1 MAGAHD
7 QIACGVSTGGI
18 GTQTLAAPPSGM
30 NSIDPYAAFS
40 GNGWGTSVGVPVAY
54 SIVEYTDSTFA
65 LPKQSESG
73 VGTLLLG
80 ASISASTLART
91 TPLQTVTGMNSQ
103 PATVGGQTS
112 APSAIN
118 IGTAANT
125 LVFIGPTSWQ
135 MQRSL
140 TAYATSGVSGAA
152 LEGVCPFQR
161 PLTGGTN
168 GAWTH
173 QRAVYQRVLLGF
185 SGLIKSVSWY
195 AQAGYTGG
203 TQTMDGAIY
212 AVGSDGRPG
221 KKLLNFNQNSSLVAN
236 LNTLTATTQGA
247 VFFFAGYYY
256 MGFLPQFSGGSG
268 SPNFRCADS
277 VAPSPLGT
285 ASGTAFGP
293 MAKGTVSSVT
303 TLDDPAMLTA
313 FTSDLTQFEI
323 ALAFKSS

>member
-7 QIACGVSTGGI
+7 QIACGLSTGGT

-30 NSIDPYAAFS
+30 NSVDPYAALS

-54 SIVEYTDSTFA
+54 SIVEYTDATFA

-80 ASISASTLART
+80 ASISATTLART
-91 TPLQTVTGMNSQ
+91 KPLQTVTSMNSQ
-103 PATVGGQTS
+103 PAMVGGQKS
-112 APSAIN
+112 APSAID
-118 IGTAANT
+118 IGTAANA

-152 LEGVCPFQR
+152 LDGVCPFQ
-161 PLTGGTN
+161 GAVNAGTN
-168 GAWTH
+168 ANWQN

-195 AQAGYTGG
+195 AQTGAGAAS

-221 KKLLNFNQNSSLVAN
+221 KKLLNFDQNSSLPAN

-256 MGFLPQFSGGSG
+256 MGFLPQFGGG
-268 SPNFRCADS
+268 TTPNVRCATS

-285 ASGTAFGP
+285 ASGSAFGP

-303 TLDDPAMLTA
+303 TLDDPATLTG
-313 FTSDLTQFEI
+313 FTGDLVTTEI